1 MNDWTSGYVAE
12 IGYTYDFFHAMT
24 PTRMGLA
31 ALSKGVQHPFGRET
45 FSYCEL
51 GCGQGFTANV
61 IAAANPHID
70 VHAMD
75 FNPAHIAEARAL
87 AEQGGVQNVHFYER
101 SFADFAGSPGLP
113 SEFDVIALHGIL
125 SWVSRDNQ
133 KLVYDFIAKH
143 LKPGGVV
150 YASFNTQPGWAAA
163 MPMRRILTDHA
174 ERGSGPLEKRIDDAI
189 AFAETLRKSGA
200 DFFAYNPDQVTRL
213 TKMRAMPRNYLAHEF
228 FNKDWTP
235 FHFAD
240 VAADMGQAK
249 LDYLGAANLL
259 DQMDELCMSKAQ
271 LEILDNECDQVRR
284 ESLRDVMLNEQ
295 FRADLFVKGGVPFT
309 ERGAVGAWFATPF
322 ALARR
327 YSTGPVKMTWR
338 GLEVDMAGL
347 DYDPVLQKL
356 SEGPATVRD
365 LLAQGLFG
373 AMQWADITR
382 MMKYLVGAGF
392 IVPCLPLD
400 GIAERSEGCR
410 QFNLAVCKQ
419 SEETQKLSFLASPVT
434 GGGVAV
440 DRMEQLF
447 LLARSEGHETPE
459 NWALFAWQILAPQ
472 GQRLEQDGKVLETAE
487 ENIAVLQVRA
497 QSFAARRVRVLEQLG
512 ISLLPIATEQ
522 EASVASSAAA

>member
-174 ERGSGPLEKRIDDAI
+174 ERGTGPLEKRIDDAI
-189 AFAETLRKSGA
+189 AFA
-200 DFFAYNPDQVTRL
+200 
-213 TKMRAMPRNYLAHEF
+213 
-228 FNKDWTP
+228 
-235 FHFAD
+235 
-240 VAADMGQAK
+240 
-249 LDYLGAANLL
+249 
-259 DQMDELCMSKAQ
+259 
-271 LEILDNECDQVRR
+271 
-284 ESLRDVMLNEQ
+284 
-295 FRADLFVKGGVPFT
+295 
-309 ERGAVGAWFATPF
+309 
-322 ALARR
+322 
-327 YSTGPVKMTWR
+327 
-338 GLEVDMAGL
+338 
-347 DYDPVLQKL
+347 
-356 SEGPATVRD
+356 
-365 LLAQGLFG
+365 
-373 AMQWADITR
+373 
-382 MMKYLVGAGF
+382 
-392 IVPCLPLD
+392 
-400 GIAERSEGCR
+400 
-410 QFNLAVCKQ
+410 
-419 SEETQKLSFLASPVT
+419 
-434 GGGVAV
+434 
-440 DRMEQLF
+440 
-447 LLARSEGHETPE
+447 
-459 NWALFAWQILAPQ
+459 
-472 GQRLEQDGKVLETAE
+472 
-487 ENIAVLQVRA
+487 
-497 QSFAARRVRVLEQLG
+497 
-512 ISLLPIATEQ
+512 
-522 EASVASSAAA
+522 